1 MLNLITAILLLIV
14 AILCVL
20 AVFREIKSKN
30 FFAVLFAAVSALMFG
45 WFSVM
50 TIYSNL
56 FG

>member
-1 MLNLITAILLLIV
+1 MVTAILLLLV

-20 AVFREIKSKN
+20 AVFREMKSKN

-45 WFSVM
+45 WFSIM

>member
-1 MLNLITAILLLIV
+1 MVTAIILLLV

-20 AVFREIKSKN
+20 AVFRELKTKN
-30 FFAVLFAAVSALMFG
+30 FFAVMFAGASALIFG

-50 TIYSNL
+50 TIYVRL